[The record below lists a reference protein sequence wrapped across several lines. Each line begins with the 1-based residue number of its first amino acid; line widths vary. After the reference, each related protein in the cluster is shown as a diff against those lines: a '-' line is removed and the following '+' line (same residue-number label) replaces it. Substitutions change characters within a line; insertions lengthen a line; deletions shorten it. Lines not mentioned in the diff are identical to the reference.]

1 MTLQSSSHLIASPWQ
16 LGAPLYMPAHRPD
29 LIAIANGE
37 KLPYLRTMIFC
48 TEDAILNK
56 EIEHSLGQLKRCLA
70 ALKTTAE
77 PRFRFI
83 RVRHPNLL
91 TRLLQLPGI
100 ETIDGFV
107 LPKFNEAVF
116 NAYFDQLAHTNFKI
130 MPTLETK
137 EVFDV
142 GAMQALR
149 DALLQE
155 TITKQVLMLR
165 IGGNDLFNLLG
176 IRRTRGLTL
185 YDTPLAHVIAQ
196 LLTIFKP
203 YDFHLSAPVFD
214 YLDDIETLRRELR
227 IDLAYGL
234 TGKTAIHPEQVAL
247 IESAYAVSADDY
259 QMALS
264 ICAEQAPAVFKMHNA
279 MCEVTTHQR
288 WARDVLNRQRSFGV
302 IVAGSIQQDVCV
314 LG

>member
-1 MTLQSSSHLIASPWQ
+1 MTLISSHLESPWQ

-29 LIAIANGE
+29 LMAIANGE

-56 EIEHSLGQLKRCLA
+56 EIKHSLRQLKDCLA

-83 RVRHPNLL
+83 RVRHPKLL
-91 TRLLQLPGI
+91 AQLLQLSGI
-100 ETIDGFV
+100 EKIDGFV

-116 NAYFDQLAHTNFKI
+116 NAYFDQLANTDFKI

-155 TITKQVLMLR
+155 AIVQQVLMLR
-165 IGGNDLFNLLG
+165 VGGNDLFNLLG

-203 YDFHLSAPVFD
+203 YDFHLSAPVFE
-214 YLDDIETLRRELR
+214 YLNDIETLRREIH

-264 ICAEQAPAVFKMHNA
+264 ICEEHAPAVFKMHNA
-279 MCEVTTHQR
+279 MCEITTHQR
-288 WARDVLNRQRSFGV
+288 WARDILNRQRSFGV
-302 IVAGSIQQDVCV
+302 VVSDATQQDVCL